1 MRIGINLLYML
12 PGVVGGTETY
22 ARELL
27 NHLAAADP
35 VNTYYIF
42 VNREAAEWPLPQVV
56 NFKRVVC
63 PVGATRRSLRYAY
76 EQLVLP
82 LQLIALRINLVH
94 SLGYVGSLITP
105 CTAILTLPDLN
116 FLVPRD
122 ITNMTAARGRALAF
136 FATQA
141 ARRAKHVIT
150 LSEFSKSEIVKYVDI
165 PPSKITPILLGAG
178 VGFADT
184 PSADWERIA
193 GDYQLPSRYVV
204 AFGGGYPHKNIPRFI
219 QAYAK
224 IGADLTLPLVLIGRL
239 AEGVNVGDLAAE
251 AGIAGR
257 VLWLDYL
264 PREYVKAILEHADL
278 FVLPSLY
285 EGFGITI
292 LEAQACHVAVAC
304 SRIASIPEVAG
315 DGAVYFDPLSVED
328 MATVMRDCL
337 LDDAKRA
344 ELRAKGFE
352 NFKRFSW
359 DNTAQETLAIYQ
371 RFGKAT

>member
-27 NHLAAADP
+27 NHLAAVDQ
-35 VNTYYIF
+35 VNTYDVF
-42 VNREAAEWPLPQVV
+42 VNREAAAWPLPQQP

-63 PVGATRRSLRYAY
+63 PIWATRRSVRYAY

-82 LQLIALRINLVH
+82 LQLLKLRIDLVH
-94 SLGYVGSLITP
+94 SLGYVGPLFTP

-122 ITNMTAARGRALAF
+122 ITNMTATRGQTLAF

-141 ARRAKHVIT
+141 ARRARHVIT
-150 LSEFSKSEIVKYVDI
+150 LSEFSKSEIVKYVGI
-165 PPSKITPILLGAG
+165 PAEKVTPILLGAG

-184 PSADWERIA
+184 PPADWERIA
-193 GDYQLPSRYVV
+193 RNYQLPPRYVV

-224 IGADLTLPLVLIGRL
+224 IGADLSQPLVLIGRL
-239 AEGVNVGDLAAE
+239 ATGLNVDELAAE

-257 VLWLDYL
+257 VLWLNYL
-264 PREYVKAILEHADL
+264 PRDHVKAILEHADL

-315 DGAVYFDPLSVED
+315 DGAVYFDPLSVDD
-328 MATVMRDCL
+328 MATVMRNCL
-337 LDDAKRA
+337 LDEAKRA
-344 ELRAKGFE
+344 ELRKKGFE

-359 DNTAQETLAIYQ
+359 DNTAQETMAIYQ
-371 RFGKAT
+371 RFGQST